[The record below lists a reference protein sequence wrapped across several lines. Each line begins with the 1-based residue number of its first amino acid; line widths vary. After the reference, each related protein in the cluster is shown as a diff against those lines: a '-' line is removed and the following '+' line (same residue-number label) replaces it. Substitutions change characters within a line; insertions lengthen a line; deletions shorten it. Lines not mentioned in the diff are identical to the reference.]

1 MMRKWWLGTV
11 LAAVSASASAQQDVG
26 GKAGEQKVAFEKRA
40 FPFEAEVSAERL
52 NVRLF
57 PKTDQTSVIVSVLSA
72 GEKVTV
78 VGEREDFFQI
88 LPVRGCTAWIFGR
101 NVQREG
107 DKGVVTA
114 DDVPVRMDS
123 RVNADV
129 LCTLKQG
136 DTVKILSEH
145 MGWYKIEAPAQVKY
159 YVGKKYVRPGKELAP
174 VAAVAGADEAAPRKG
189 SEARVPAAG
198 GDADARQK
206 LAQADQLLE
215 EQRRRI
221 DAQNLDEVDFGG
233 VVAAYEGA
241 LAAAQSPALRAEAER
256 GLKRYKELHLIWM
269 THRARKVEEE
279 LRLAREREK
288 LTRKPEEPPARTF
301 ALSGYV
307 DTCGLLWKRP
317 GTHKLVMGGK
327 IVGFLRVKDGDDKM
341 LARLNDLYQKYVGVN
356 GVVLKNPEGWDG
368 YSVVIVDEIVP
379 LTQD

>member
-1 MMRKWWLGTV
+1 MRKWWLGAV
-11 LAAVSASASAQQDVG
+11 VAAVSASASAQQDAG
-26 GKAGEQKVAFEKRA
+26 GRAGEQKVAFEKRA

-57 PKTDQTSVIVSVLSA
+57 PKADQTSVIVSVLSL

-101 NVQREG
+101 NVRREA

-114 DDVPVRMDS
+114 SDVPVRMDS

-129 LCTLKQG
+129 LCTLKEG
-136 DTVKILSEH
+136 DEVKILSEH

-159 YVGKKYVRPGKELAP
+159 FVGKKYVRPGKELP
-174 VAAVAGADEAAPRKG
+174 AAVAAAVADEAAPRKG
-189 SEARVPAAG
+189 PQPRTAAG
-198 GDADARQK
+198 GDAEAREK
-206 LAQADQLLE
+206 LAHADQLLE
-215 EQRRRI
+215 EQRRLV
-221 DAQNLDEVDFGG
+221 DAQKLDEVDFSG

-241 LAAAQSPALRAEAER
+241 LSAAQNSTLRAEAER

-269 THRARKVEEE
+269 THRARKAEEE

-288 LTRKPEEPPARTF
+288 LAQKPEEPPARTF

-317 GTHKLVMGGK
+317 GSHKLVMGGK
-327 IVGFLRVKDGDDKM
+327 IVGFLRVKDGDDKT

-356 GVVLKNPEGWDG
+356 GVVIKNPEGWDG
-368 YSVVIVDEIVP
+368 YSVVVVDEIVP

>member
-1 MMRKWWLGTV
+1 MKRWWLGVV
-11 LAAVSASASAQQDVG
+11 LAAVSASASAQE
-26 GKAGEQKVAFEKRA
+26 KSGEQKVAFEKRA

-57 PKTDQTSVIVSVLSA
+57 PKADQTSVIVSVLSL

-145 MGWYKIEAPAQVKY
+145 MGWYKIEAPAPVKY
-159 YVGKKYVRPGKELAP
+159 YVGKKYVRPGKELP
-174 VAAVAGADEAAPRKG
+174 TSVAAAVADEAAPRKG
-189 SEARVPAAG
+189 LQPRAAG
-198 GDADARQK
+198 GDAEAREK

-215 EQRRRI
+215 EQRRLV
-221 DAQNLDEVDFGG
+221 DAQKLDEVDFGG

-241 LAAAQSPALRAEAER
+241 LAAAQTPALRAEAER

-269 THRARKVEEE
+269 THRARKAEEE

-288 LTRKPEEPPARTF
+288 LAQKPEEPPARTF

-317 GTHKLVMGGK
+317 GSHKLVMGGK

-341 LARLNDLYQKYVGVN
+341 VARLNDLYQKYVGVN
-356 GVVLKNPEGWDG
+356 GVVIKNPEGWDG
-368 YSVVIVDEIVP
+368 YSVVVVDEIVP

>member
-1 MMRKWWLGTV
+1 MKRWWLGAV
-11 LAAVSASASAQQDVG
+11 LAAVSASASAQE
-26 GKAGEQKVAFEKRA
+26 KSGEQKVAFEKRA

-57 PKTDQTSVIVSVLSA
+57 PKADQTSVIVSVLSL

-136 DTVKILSEH
+136 DAVKILSEH
-145 MGWYKIEAPAQVKY
+145 MGWYKIEAPASVKY
-159 YVGKKYVRPGKELAP
+159 YVGKKYVRPGKELPAP
-174 VAAVAGADEAAPRKG
+174 VAAAVADEAAPRKG
-189 SEARVPAAG
+189 PQPRAAG
-198 GDADARQK
+198 GDAEAREK

-215 EQRRRI
+215 EQRRLV
-221 DAQNLDEVDFGG
+221 DAQKLDDVDFGG

-241 LAAAQSPALRAEAER
+241 LAAAQTPALRAEAER

-269 THRARKVEEE
+269 THRARKAEEE

-288 LTRKPEEPPARTF
+288 LAQKPEEPPARTF

-317 GTHKLVMGGK
+317 GSHKLVMGGK

-341 LARLNDLYQKYVGVN
+341 IARLNDLYQKYVGVN
-356 GVVLKNPEGWDG
+356 GVVIKNPEGWDG
-368 YSVVIVDEIVP
+368 YSVVVVDEIVP

>member
-1 MMRKWWLGTV
+1 
-11 LAAVSASASAQQDVG
+11 
-26 GKAGEQKVAFEKRA
+26 
-40 FPFEAEVSAERL
+40 
-52 NVRLF
+52 
-57 PKTDQTSVIVSVLSA
+57 
-72 GEKVTV
+72 
-78 VGEREDFFQI
+78 
-88 LPVRGCTAWIFGR
+88 
-101 NVQREG
+101 VQREG

-136 DTVKILSEH
+136 DAVKILSEH
-145 MGWYKIEAPAQVKY
+145 MGWYKIEAPASVKY
-159 YVGKKYVRPGKELAP
+159 YVGKKYVRPGKELPAP
-174 VAAVAGADEAAPRKG
+174 VAAAVADEAAPRKG
-189 SEARVPAAG
+189 PQPRAAG
-198 GDADARQK
+198 GDAEAREK

-215 EQRRRI
+215 EQRRLV
-221 DAQNLDEVDFGG
+221 DAQKLDDVDFGG

-241 LAAAQSPALRAEAER
+241 LAAAQTPALRAEAER

-269 THRARKVEEE
+269 THRARKAEEE

-288 LTRKPEEPPARTF
+288 LAQKPEEPPARTF

-317 GTHKLVMGGK
+317 GSHKLVMGGK

-341 LARLNDLYQKYVGVN
+341 IARLNDLYQKYVGVN
-356 GVVLKNPEGWDG
+356 GVVIKNPEGWDG
-368 YSVVIVDEIVP
+368 YSVVVVDEIVP